1 MGCFSSK
8 YANINSEIKDIER
21 QCFTSRKS
29 LSKIQIKNEENEEN
43 EEKEEKEEEE
53 RVLQK
58 YYQRKLLE

>member
-29 LSKIQIKNEENEEN
+29 LSKIQIKNEENEEK
-43 EEKEEKEEEE
+43 EEKEEK
-53 RVLQK
+53 K
-58 YYQRKLLE
+58 

>member
-29 LSKIQIKNEENEEN
+29 LSKIQIKNEENEE
-43 EEKEEKEEEE
+43 KEEKEEE

-58 YYQRKLLE
+58 CYQRKLLE